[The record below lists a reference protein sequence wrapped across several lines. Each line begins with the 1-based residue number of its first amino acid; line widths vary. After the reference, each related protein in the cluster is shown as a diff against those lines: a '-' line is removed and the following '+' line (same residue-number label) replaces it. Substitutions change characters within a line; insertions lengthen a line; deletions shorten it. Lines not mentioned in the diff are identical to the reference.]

1 MSKAKIIKN
10 TDAVLA
16 HPIVIE
22 PFAIWAVNNET
33 ENMERIDNTQER
45 VDEEQEKTSQLE
57 LEKEELE
64 QLRIE
69 SQKVLDETEA
79 MVLDLLQKA
88 RDEARAIIADAQEE
102 ADLIRS
108 QSESEAAE
116 LKEANQKQGYAEGL
130 RKAEEDIEADRLAAF
145 QQSQEL
151 LEEARQLKIQ
161 MMRSAE
167 PDMVRLIM
175 AIAKKVIASEL
186 TTNPYFIVNVLRE
199 AIDFLDHPDN
209 ITVYVNPQDL
219 ERILTITQSDS
230 FFDIGSSDVHLDF
243 RADNRISPGGCS
255 LESPGGSVDTRLETR
270 ISGVEQALREVSGD
284 E

>member
-1 MSKAKIIKN
+1 MSKIIKN
-10 TDAVLA
+10 DDAIMA

-22 PFAIWAVNNET
+22 RMVMPLLFEAEAPEPPEEAEAVVE
-33 ENMERIDNTQER
+33 EEIEQPSR
-45 VDEEQEKTSQLE
+45 VE
-57 LEKEELE
+57 LEREELE
-64 QLRIE
+64 QLKIE
-69 SQKVLDETEA
+69 SKKVLEETEA
-79 MVLDLLQKA
+79 MVMDLLQKA
-88 RDEARAIIADAQEE
+88 RDEARAIIANAQEE

-108 QSESEAAE
+108 QAETEAVE
-116 LKEANQKQGYAEGL
+116 LRTSNQKKGYEEGL
-130 RKAEEDIEADRLAAF
+130 KKAEEDIEADRLAAF

-161 MMRSAE
+161 MMRSSE
-167 PDMVRLIM
+167 SDMMRLVM

-230 FFDIGSSDVHLDF
+230 FFDIGTSDVNLDF

-255 LESPGGSVDTRLETR
+255 LESQGGSVDTRLETR

>member
-1 MSKAKIIKN
+1 MSKIIKN
-10 TDAVLA
+10 DEAVLA

-22 PFAIWAVNNET
+22 RMVMPLLVEAEVPELLEESEAVVE
-33 ENMERIDNTQER
+33 EEIEQPSR
-45 VDEEQEKTSQLE
+45 VE
-57 LEKEELE
+57 LEREELE
-64 QLRIE
+64 QLKIE
-69 SQKVLDETEA
+69 SKKVLEETEA
-79 MVLDLLQKA
+79 MVMDLLQKA
-88 RDEARAIIADAQEE
+88 RDEARAIIANAQEE

-108 QSESEAAE
+108 QAETEAVE
-116 LKEANQKQGYAEGL
+116 LRTSNQKQGYEEGL
-130 RKAEEDIEADRLAAF
+130 KKAEEDIEADRLAAF

-161 MMRSAE
+161 MMRSSE
-167 PDMVRLIM
+167 SDMMRLVM

-230 FFDIGSSDVHLDF
+230 FFDIGTSDVNLDF
-243 RADNRISPGGCS
+243 RADNRISQGGCS
-255 LESPGGSVDTRLETR
+255 LESQGGSVDTRLETR

>member
-1 MSKAKIIKN
+1 LSRIIKN
-10 TDAVLA
+10 DDAILSQ
-16 HPIVIE
+16 PIVIE
-22 PFAIWAVNNET
+22 SLILHDFEPEVEDPELT
-33 ENMERIDNTQER
+33 EEPD
-45 VDEEQEKTSQLE
+45 VVALEEPQQPTQLE
-57 LEKEELE
+57 LERQELE
-64 QLRIE
+64 QLKIE
-69 SQKVLDETEA
+69 SQKVIEETET

-88 RDEARAIIADAQEE
+88 RDEARAIIANAQEQ

-108 QSESEAAE
+108 QAETEATE
-116 LKEANQKQGYAEGL
+116 LKTSNQKQGYEEGL
-130 RKAEEDIEADRLAAF
+130 KKAEEDIETDRLAAF

-161 MMRSAE
+161 MMRSSE
-167 PDMVRLIM
+167 SDMMRLVM

-219 ERILTITQSDS
+219 DKILAITQSDS
-230 FFDIGSSDVHLDF
+230 FFEIGSPDVNLDF

-255 LESPGGSVDTRLETR
+255 LESQGGSVDTRLETR
-270 ISGVEQALREVSGD
+270 ISGIEQALWEVSGD

>member
-1 MSKAKIIKN
+1 MSRIIKN
-10 TDAVLA
+10 DDAVLSQ
-16 HPIVIE
+16 PIVIE
-22 PFAIWAVNNET
+22 SLVLQTFEPEVEVSEPT
-33 ENMERIDNTQER
+33 EEVDVVTPQEP
-45 VDEEQEKTSQLE
+45 DQPSQLE
-57 LEKEELE
+57 LERQELE
-64 QLRIE
+64 QLKIE
-69 SQKVLDETEA
+69 SQKVIDETET

-88 RDEARAIIADAQEE
+88 RDEARAIIANAQEQ

-108 QSESEAAE
+108 QSETEAAE
-116 LKEANQKQGYAEGL
+116 LKASNQKQGYEEGL
-130 RKAEEDIEADRLAAF
+130 KKAEEDIEADRLAAF

-161 MMRSAE
+161 MMRSSEA
-167 PDMVRLIM
+167 DMMRLVI

-219 ERILTITQSDS
+219 ERILTITKSDS
-230 FFDIGSSDVHLDF
+230 FFDIGNSDVNLDF
-243 RADNRISPGGCS
+243 RADNRVSPGGCS
-255 LESPGGSVDTRLETR
+255 LESQGGSVDTRLETR

>member
-1 MSKAKIIKN
+1 MSKIIKN
-10 TDAVLA
+10 DDAVWSE
-16 HPIVIE
+16 PIVIE
-22 PFAIWAVNNET
+22 SLTLQVFEPEAEIPAQ
-33 ENMERIDNTQER
+33 I
-45 VDEEQEKTSQLE
+45 EELEEIIPEEPEQPSQLE
-57 LEKEELE
+57 MERQELE
-64 QLRIE
+64 QLKIE

-88 RDEARAIIADAQEE
+88 RDEARAIIANAQEQ

-108 QSESEAAE
+108 QAETEAAE
-116 LKEANQKQGYAEGL
+116 LKSSNQKQGYEEGL
-130 RKAEEDIEADRLAAF
+130 KKAEEDIEEDRLAAF

-161 MMRSAE
+161 MMRSSE
-167 PDMVRLIM
+167 SDIMRLVM

-219 ERILTITQSDS
+219 ERILAITQSDS
-230 FFDIGSSDVHLDF
+230 FFEIGTADVNLDF

-255 LESPGGSVDTRLETR
+255 LESQGGSVDTRLETR
-270 ISGVEQALREVSGD
+270 ISGVEQALWEVSGD

>member
-1 MSKAKIIKN
+1 MSKIIKN
-10 TDAVLA
+10 DDAVLA
-16 HPIVIE
+16 NPILIE
-22 PFAIWAVNNET
+22 HLVMRDFNAEIEVLELPEET
-33 ENMERIDNTQER
+33 NDGLKL
-45 VDEEQEKTSQLE
+45 EEPDQPSQLE
-57 LEKEELE
+57 LEKAELE
-64 QLRIE
+64 QLKIE
-69 SQKVLDETEA
+69 SKNVLDETEA
-79 MVLDLLQKA
+79 MVMDLLQKA
-88 RDEARAIIADAQEE
+88 RDEARAIIANAQEE

-108 QSESEAAE
+108 QAETEATE
-116 LKEANQKQGYAEGL
+116 LKTSNQKRGYEEGL
-130 RKAEEDIEADRLAAF
+130 KKAEEDIESDRLAAF

-161 MMRSAE
+161 MMRSCE
-167 PDMVRLIM
+167 SDMMRLVM

-230 FFDIGSSDVHLDF
+230 FFDIGSSDVNLDF

-255 LESPGGSVDTRLETR
+255 LESLGGSVDTRMETR
-270 ISGVEQALREVSGD
+270 ISGVEQAVREVSGD

>member
-1 MSKAKIIKN
+1 MSKIIKN
-10 TDAVLA
+10 DDAVWSE
-16 HPIVIE
+16 PIVIE
-22 PFAIWAVNNET
+22 SFKLQVFEPEAEIPEQ
-33 ENMERIDNTQER
+33 I
-45 VDEEQEKTSQLE
+45 EEQEEIIPEEPEQPSQLE
-57 LEKEELE
+57 MERQELE
-64 QLRIE
+64 QLKIE

-88 RDEARAIIADAQEE
+88 RDEARAIIANAQEQ

-108 QSESEAAE
+108 QAETEAVE
-116 LKEANQKQGYAEGL
+116 LKASNQKQGYEEGL
-130 RKAEEDIEADRLAAF
+130 KKAEEDIEEDRQAAF

-161 MMRSAE
+161 MMRSSE
-167 PDMVRLIM
+167 SDMMRLVM

-219 ERILTITQSDS
+219 ERILAITQSDS
-230 FFDIGSSDVHLDF
+230 FFEIGTADVNLDF

-255 LESPGGSVDTRLETR
+255 LESQGGSVDTRLETR
-270 ISGVEQALREVSGD
+270 ISGVEQALWEVSGD

>member
-1 MSKAKIIKN
+1 MPN
-10 TDAVLA
+10 FNV
-16 HPIVIE
+16 
-22 PFAIWAVNNET
+22 ET
-33 ENMERIDNTQER
+33 EPMALP
-45 VDEEQEKTSQLE
+45 EEPGVLVEEETEQPSKLE
-57 LEKEELE
+57 LEREELE
-64 QLRIE
+64 QLKIE
-69 SQKVLDETEA
+69 SKKVLDETEA
-79 MVLDLLQKA
+79 MVMDLLQKA
-88 RDEARAIIADAQEE
+88 RDEARAIIANAQEE

-108 QSESEAAE
+108 QAETEAME
-116 LKEANQKQGYAEGL
+116 LKASNQKKGYEEGL
-130 RKAEEDIEADRLAAF
+130 KKAEEDIEADRLAAF

-161 MMRSAE
+161 MMRSSE
-167 PDMVRLIM
+167 SDMMRLIM

-230 FFDIGSSDVHLDF
+230 FFDIGSSDVNLDF

-255 LESPGGSVDTRLETR
+255 LDSQGGSVDTRLETR

>member
-1 MSKAKIIKN
+1 MSKIIKN
-10 TDAVLA
+10 DDAILSQ
-16 HPIVIE
+16 PIVIE
-22 PFAIWAVNNET
+22 SLILHTFEPEVENPEPT
-33 ENMERIDNTQER
+33 EEPDF
-45 VDEEQEKTSQLE
+45 VALEEPQQPTQLE
-57 LEKEELE
+57 LERQELE
-64 QLRIE
+64 QLKIE
-69 SQKVLDETEA
+69 SQKVIDETEA

-88 RDEARAIIADAQEE
+88 RDEARAIIANAQEQ

-108 QSESEAAE
+108 QAETESTE
-116 LKEANQKQGYAEGL
+116 LKASNQKQGYEEGL
-130 RKAEEDIEADRLAAF
+130 KKAEEDIETDRLAAF

-161 MMRSAE
+161 MMRSSE
-167 PDMVRLIM
+167 SDMMRLVM

-219 ERILTITQSDS
+219 ERILAITQSDS
-230 FFDIGSSDVHLDF
+230 FFEIGSPDVNLNF

-255 LESPGGSVDTRLETR
+255 LESQGGSVDTRLETR
-270 ISGVEQALREVSGD
+270 ISGVEQALWEVSGD

>member
-1 MSKAKIIKN
+1 MSRIIKN
-10 TDAVLA
+10 DDAILSQ
-16 HPIVIE
+16 PIVIE
-22 PFAIWAVNNET
+22 SLILHDFEPEVEDPELT
-33 ENMERIDNTQER
+33 EEPD
-45 VDEEQEKTSQLE
+45 VVALEEPQQPTQLE
-57 LEKEELE
+57 LERQELE
-64 QLRIE
+64 QLKIE
-69 SQKVLDETEA
+69 SQKVIEETET

-88 RDEARAIIADAQEE
+88 RDEARAIIANAQEQ

-108 QSESEAAE
+108 QAETEATE
-116 LKEANQKQGYAEGL
+116 LKTSNQKQGYEEGL
-130 RKAEEDIEADRLAAF
+130 KKAEEDIETDRLAAF

-161 MMRSAE
+161 MMRSSE
-167 PDMVRLIM
+167 SDMMRLVM

-219 ERILTITQSDS
+219 DKILAITQSDS
-230 FFDIGSSDVHLDF
+230 FFEIGSPDVNLDF

-255 LESPGGSVDTRLETR
+255 LESQGGSVDTRLETR
-270 ISGVEQALREVSGD
+270 ISGIEQALWEVSGD

>member
-1 MSKAKIIKN
+1 LSKIIKN
-10 TDAVLA
+10 DDAIMA

-22 PFAIWAVNNET
+22 RMVMPLLFEAEAPEPPEEAEAVVE
-33 ENMERIDNTQER
+33 EEIEQPSR
-45 VDEEQEKTSQLE
+45 VE
-57 LEKEELE
+57 LEREELE
-64 QLRIE
+64 QLKIE
-69 SQKVLDETEA
+69 SKKVLEETEA
-79 MVLDLLQKA
+79 MVMDLLQKA
-88 RDEARAIIADAQEE
+88 RDEARAIIANAQEE

-108 QSESEAAE
+108 QAE
-116 LKEANQKQGYAEGL
+116 TEPGELRTSNQKKGYEEGL
-130 RKAEEDIEADRLAAF
+130 KKAEEDIEADRLAAF

-161 MMRSAE
+161 MMRSSE
-167 PDMVRLIM
+167 SDMMRLVM

-230 FFDIGSSDVHLDF
+230 FFDIGTSDVNLDF

-255 LESPGGSVDTRLETR
+255 LESQGGSVDTRLETR

>member
-1 MSKAKIIKN
+1 LSKIIKN
-10 TDAVLA
+10 DDAIMA

-22 PFAIWAVNNET
+22 RMVMPLLFEAEAPEPPEEAEAVVE
-33 ENMERIDNTQER
+33 EEIEQPSR
-45 VDEEQEKTSQLE
+45 VE
-57 LEKEELE
+57 LEREELE
-64 QLRIE
+64 QLKIE
-69 SQKVLDETEA
+69 SKKVLEETEA
-79 MVLDLLQKA
+79 MVMDLLQKA
-88 RDEARAIIADAQEE
+88 RDEARAIIANAQEE

-108 QSESEAAE
+108 QAETEAVE
-116 LKEANQKQGYAEGL
+116 LRTSNQKKGYEEGL
-130 RKAEEDIEADRLAAF
+130 KKAEEDIEADRLAAF

-161 MMRSAE
+161 MMRSSE
-167 PDMVRLIM
+167 SDMMRLVM

-230 FFDIGSSDVHLDF
+230 FFDIGTSDVNLDF

-255 LESPGGSVDTRLETR
+255 LESQGGSVDTRLETR